1 MHKTDITYI
10 NKDEIVN
17 MAGEMIN
24 QKRRLVIMNGYVNKE
39 GENVIAYN
47 FDIGGDIK
55 TFICKGE
62 KVFPTITHIYKGSAQ
77 WCEEEICE
85 VMDVDFEGLE
95 KGDRLF
101 LPDDFDGSGQILVTP
116 IEELRNRNKDKNKND
131 EEKNK

>member
-10 NKDEIVN
+10 NKDEIVKT
-17 MAGEMIN
+17 AEEMLKE
-24 QKRRLVIMNGYVNKE
+24 KRRLVIMNGYVDKE
-39 GENVIAYN
+39 GNNVVAYN
-47 FDIGGDIK
+47 FDIDGNIK

-77 WCEEEICE
+77 WCEEDICE
-85 VMDVDFEGLE
+85 VMDVEFQGLD

-116 IEELRNRNKDKNKND
+116 IEELRNKYKNTSDTESN
-131 EEKNK
+131 

>member
-10 NKDEIVN
+10 NKDEIVKT
-17 MAGEMIN
+17 AEEMLKE
-24 QKRRLVIMNGYVNKE
+24 KRRLVIMNGYVDKE
-39 GENVIAYN
+39 GNNVVAYN
-47 FDIGGDIK
+47 FDIDGNIK

-77 WCEEEICE
+77 WCEEDICE
-85 VMDVDFEGLE
+85 VMDVEFQGLD

-116 IEELRNRNKDKNKND
+116 IEELRNKYKNTNDKESRD
-131 EEKNK
+131 S